1 MALDFTR
8 MLRYV
13 DAVARAGSIRAAAEK
28 LNIVSSALTRRILDL
43 EQELGT
49 PLFERNAR
57 GVKLTAAGEAYL
69 RFVRNAL
76 SEHGAALSQIEDLK
90 GLRRGAIQLSSIS
103 SIAAVELPGLVA
115 EFQRLYPRVTFEVSI
130 VGSGDVVRTVVDEES
145 DCGIAFN
152 PPPNSAFKI
161 LAGAKQQLCAVIH
174 RDHPLASR
182 ETLRLA
188 DCSNYPVAL
197 GDVTW
202 GGRQMLEEHLVSS
215 YVKLDVVLQTNSNE
229 ILSGFV
235 RNNEGIYFQI
245 RFPGASRQFAPELV
259 AVPLVEFQTS
269 SRQMVLG
276 VRNGRTLPV
285 VVSVFCEFLRNRLFL
300 PASEPT

>member
-1 MALDFTR
+1 

-69 RFVRNAL
+69 RFARNAL

-90 GLRRGAIQLSSIS
+90 GLRRGNIQLSSIS
-103 SIAAVELPGLVA
+103 SIAAVELPALIA

-130 VGSGDVVRTVVDEES
+130 MGSGDVVHTVVDEEA

-152 PPPNSAFKI
+152 PPSNSAFRVI
-161 LAGAKQQLCAVIH
+161 ARAKQQLCAVVH
-174 RDHPLASR
+174 RDHPISSR
-182 ETLRLA
+182 DTIRLA
-188 DCSNYPVAL
+188 DCSSYPVAL
-197 GDVTW
+197 GDATW
-202 GGRQMLEEHLVSS
+202 GGRQMLEEYLVSS
-215 YVKLDVVLQTNSNE
+215 YVKLNAVLQTNSNE

-235 RNNEGIYFQI
+235 RKNNGIYFQI
-245 RFPGASRQFAPELV
+245 RFPGASRQFAPELI
-259 AVPLVEFQTS
+259 AVPLTEFQTS
-269 SRQMVLG
+269 SKWMALG
-276 VRNGRTLPV
+276 VRNGRALPV
-285 VVSVFCEFLRNRLFL
+285 IVSAFCEFLRNRLFL
-300 PASEPT
+300 PVSEET